1 MKKKHLW
8 FLLPTIF
15 AVAFA
20 VIGHKKMDSSL
31 AIISLVFMAYTFFV
45 AVTKNK
51 QD

>member
-20 VIGHKKMDSSL
+20 ELGLKKMYIPLS
-31 AIISLVFMAYTFFV
+31 IITLVGMAYTFFI
-45 AVTKNK
+45 ALTK